1 MLRAMSPAKSAPSSL
16 RYVPELLLVAG
27 VVVYGTFFAF
37 SWNAHHVA
45 TVRWF
50 AHAGATQTPIVH
62 VVIPSFL
69 AGIAVMAVLASV
81 GRIERLVEIHR
92 LRKRLREM
100 QEENARLRNV
110 PEDSRGRTAPRA

>member
-1 MLRAMSPAKSAPSSL
+1 MLGGMSPKSSPSSL
-16 RYVPELLLVAG
+16 RYVPEFVLVAA
-27 VVVYGTFFAF
+27 VVVYGMFFTFA
-37 SWNAHHVA
+37 WNAPHEA

-50 AHAGATQTPIVH
+50 TDLPDRQVPLVH

-69 AGIAVMAVLASV
+69 AGVAVMAVLASV
-81 GRIERLVEIHR
+81 GRIERIVEIHR

-110 PEDSRGRTAPRA
+110 PEDGKGTRRSTA